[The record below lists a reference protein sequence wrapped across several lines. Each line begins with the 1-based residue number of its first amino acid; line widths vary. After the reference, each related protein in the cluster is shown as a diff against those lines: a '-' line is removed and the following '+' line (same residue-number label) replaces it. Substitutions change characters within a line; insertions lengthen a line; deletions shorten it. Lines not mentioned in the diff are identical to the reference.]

1 LKFEDADTGT
11 SYFQKSKGILLVM
24 VMKEYIWAYSKVA
37 RFEYLK
43 AIIPAVI
50 LGLLLGA
57 RNFQGFGSIYLLV
70 SIPALFMTY
79 LSGFIV
85 NAITDYEID
94 KTYGTYKGEIP
105 RAVDHFGIKKMWILL
120 ISHIVIPL
128 AISLWV
134 SLSVHKI
141 ELFLLLCIGYFMG
154 MGYSLKPF
162 TFKTRG
168 IWHSI
173 SLASCAFLLPLLYIY
188 ILASPEVHLPDLVI
202 IVGFSTLHYAL
213 TLTNQAVDYFEDK
226 KYSVHNPTVLWGLK
240 KSLNYTLIFMG
251 IGLTIMITGVIM
263 KARMVADVSKFVSE
277 GQPWLIPGMVVVVF
291 LFYTIPLKGARDLLK
306 IVSSGSDDSS
316 KSARMKNRIKY
327 SAWHTSGI
335 AGITI
340 VVIIMFA
347 GIRFSPLPLES
358 NNSDSLLSE
367 YPDVIFSD
375 GITRSLIRGNYSY
388 SVELNFSI
396 SNRGR
401 EVRPGELSLHLRI
414 GGGIATI
421 ENNFDVGALN
431 VSGTKIISCYSPLPD
446 RSNISVEAELLYDND
461 GNGEYDVELYQKKF
475 GFDIFDVYFSREPQ
489 IDMNWLSGIITMD
502 TAILN
507 LGNDVMNKN
516 IWLSVKAAP
525 LLSPNLPI
533 YNDSYYPDNDLFA
546 GENWTMLKDI
556 IIIPL
561 HYDLVITLEIQRKT
575 DEGILISDSYRK
587 EIVMLMY

>member
-1 LKFEDADTGT
+1 MGT
-11 SYFQKSKGILLVM
+11 KK
-24 VMKEYIWAYSKVA
+24 YIWAYSKVA

-57 RNFQGFGSIYLLV
+57 RDFQGLSSIYLFA

-105 RAVDHFGIKKMWILL
+105 RAVDRFGIRKMWILL

-128 AISLWV
+128 AVSLWV
-134 SLSVHKI
+134 SLSLHKI

-154 MGYSLKPF
+154 MGYSLKPL

-168 IWHSI
+168 IWHPI

-188 ILASPEVHLPDLVI
+188 ILVTPEIHLADLVI

-226 KYSVHNPTVLWGLK
+226 KYKIHNPTVLWGLA
-240 KSLNYTLIFMG
+240 KSLRYTLVFMG
-251 IGLTIMITGVIM
+251 TGLFIMVAGVIL
-263 KARMVADVSKFVSE
+263 KVQMVADISMFVSQ
-277 GQPWLIPGMVVVVF
+277 GQPWLIPGMIAVVLV
-291 LFYTIPLKGARDLLK
+291 FYTIPLKGAWDLLK
-306 IVSSGSDDSS
+306 IVTSESDDTS

-340 VVIIMFA
+340 VVVIMFA
-347 GIRFSPLPLES
+347 AIRFSPLYLES
-358 NNSDSLLSE
+358 DDSDNRLSE
-367 YPDVIFSD
+367 YPDVIIND
-375 GITRSLIRGNYSY
+375 GMMHSLTRGNYSY
-388 SVELNFSI
+388 SIELNFSI

-401 EVRPGELSLHLRI
+401 EVRSGEISLFIRI
-414 GGGIATI
+414 GGGGVTI
-421 ENNFDVGALN
+421 EKSVDVGPLN
-431 VSGTKIISCYSPLPD
+431 ESDTIKISCHSPLPD
-446 RSNISVEAELLYDND
+446 RSNISVEAKLLYDND
-461 GNGEYDVELYQKKF
+461 RNGEYDVQLSQKIF
-475 GFDIFDVYFSREPQ
+475 YFDIFDVYFPREPQ
-489 IDMNWLSGIITMD
+489 IEMNWISGIVTVD

-507 LGNDVMNKN
+507 LGNDVDYSNV
-516 IWLSVKAAP
+516 WVSVKAAP
-525 LLSPNLPI
+525 LLSPNLII
-533 YNDSYYPDNDLFA
+533 YNDSYHPDNDLFA

-556 IIIPL
+556 IIVSL
-561 HYDLVITLEIQRKT
+561 YQDLIITLDIQWRI
-575 DEGILISDSYRK
+575 DGRIMVSDSYRK
-587 EIVMLMY
+587 EIVTLIY